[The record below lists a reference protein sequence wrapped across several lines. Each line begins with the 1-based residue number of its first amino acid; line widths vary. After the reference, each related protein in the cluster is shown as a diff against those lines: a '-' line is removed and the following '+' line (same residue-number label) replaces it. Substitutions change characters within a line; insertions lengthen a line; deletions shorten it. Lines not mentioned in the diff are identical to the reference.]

1 MYAVNEGKIKI
12 NGEMVGTFEREV
24 QGMETALYVTAGST
38 GYKGCRKREGGGR
51 TFISIECIRGDFFFE
66 PVVEEDGTVT
76 GIGIACCGDDAL
88 DAVMKALEFAH
99 TVIDDQRC
107 EVDN

>member
-1 MYAVNEGKIKI
+1 M
-12 NGEMVGTFEREV
+12 
-24 QGMETALYVTAGST
+24 
-38 GYKGCRKREGGGR
+38 
-51 TFISIECIRGDFFFE
+51 
-66 PVVEEDGTVT
+66 EEDGTVT

-107 EVDN
+107 EVDD